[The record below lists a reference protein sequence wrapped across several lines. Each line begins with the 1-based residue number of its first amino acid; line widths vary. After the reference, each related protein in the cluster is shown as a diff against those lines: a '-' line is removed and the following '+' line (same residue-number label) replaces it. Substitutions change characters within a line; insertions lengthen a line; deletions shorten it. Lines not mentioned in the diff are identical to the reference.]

1 MSREVL
7 YQGLSELPVIIE
19 DTSKNSLDYFRINSL
34 PTELTAGKN
43 LFSFSGNPYTFA
55 DGSPLYV
62 EVVDSTGTPIYTE
75 VNINAESDDQ
85 FAIVSIFVDDTTAPG
100 AAEIILCGT
109 VDTDA
114 NGNSVNTSNGVNI
127 RWQTPIQIY
136 PSKRNSSSIIFGSLP
151 IVTVSSSIKN
161 HINYFYPGNNGRFTS
176 SLHSG
181 LSYLLFN
188 NTPVLLTGSLSIP
201 FKPDMVNGTIYISSS
216 AISNLIP
223 NTTNV
228 TTIISESIKSFI
240 NSGSIA
246 LSNPLLIKQS
256 NSNVINEFK
265 SATVS
270 AAIMYEQIPSSSS
283 FATSTFNNIS
293 FEFTNLEPIAGNIT
307 KIKTYYKVT
316 SLDGY
321 SFLNESDITNTELVY
336 GYTTSSVTLN
346 MPLPD
351 SLRGTNLDFKF
362 EFINPYGVQSTQVVN
377 AYNNSTQF
385 RMAYGS
391 FFDTQT
397 QSGSANTAYAV
408 KHNTTDFA
416 YGISVTGSLKDTFL
430 ISSTGVYS
438 IISSIQFV
446 HASGGGADTITSWIR
461 INGVNLSNS
470 ATDLELKGNGA
481 KDLYVINYFLN
492 LKQNDLVEIMWS
504 STDSTTNLVY
514 TAVRSTP
521 DRPAVPSVITSFQQI
536 A

>member
-1 MSREVL
+1 MTKEVL
-7 YQGLSELPVIIE
+7 YQGLSELPVLIE
-19 DTSKNSLDYFRINSL
+19 DTSKNSLSYFRINSL

-55 DGSPLYV
+55 EGSTLYV

-75 VNINAESDDQ
+75 VSINAESDDQ
-85 FAIVSIFVDDTTAPG
+85 YAIVSIFIDDTSAPG
-100 AAEIILCGT
+100 SGEIILCGT

-114 NGNSVNTSNGVNI
+114 NGNSIDTSMGVNI
-127 RWQTPIQIY
+127 RWSTPIQIY
-136 PSKRNSSSIIFGSLP
+136 PSKRNSSSIVFGSLP
-151 IVTVSSSIKN
+151 VVTVSSSIKN

-181 LSYLLFN
+181 LSYLLYN

-201 FKPDMVNGTIYISSS
+201 FTPDMVNGNIYISSS

-223 NTTNV
+223 STTNV
-228 TTIISESIKSFI
+228 TTVISESIKSFI
-240 NSGSIA
+240 NSGSIT

-256 NSNVINEFK
+256 NSNSINEFK

-270 AAIMYEQIPSSSS
+270 TKITYEQIPNSSS
-283 FATSTFNNIS
+283 FATSTFNNIT
-293 FEFTNLEPIAGNIT
+293 FVFTNLEPIAGNIS
-307 KIKTYYKVT
+307 KIKTYYKVIG
-316 SLDGY
+316 LDGY
-321 SFLNESDITNTELVY
+321 VFLNESDITNTESTY
-336 GYTTSSVTLN
+336 GYTTGSVTLN

-362 EFINPYGVQSTQVVN
+362 EFVNPYGVPSTQVVN
-377 AYNNSTQF
+377 TYDNSTQF

-397 QSGSANTAYAV
+397 QSGSANTAYAI

-416 YGISVTGSLKDTFL
+416 YGISVTGSLNNTFL
-430 ISSTGVYS
+430 IASTGVYS
-438 IISSIQFV
+438 VISSIQFV
-446 HASGGGADTITSWIR
+446 HSGGGTGIITSWVR

-504 STDSTTNLVY
+504 SSDSTTSLVY

-521 DRPAVPSVITSFQQI
+521 DRPAVPSIITTFQQI